1 VIAAGVILAWQHR
14 AVMADGLDAVG
25 AAFFTA
31 NGTLAVCMSILFV
44 IAKLT
49 GS

>member
-1 VIAAGVILAWQHR
+1 
-14 AVMADGLDAVG
+14 MADGLDAVG

-31 NGTLAVCMSILFV
+31 NGTLAVWMSILFV

-49 GS
+49 GA